1 MKKGDN
7 IVLVQLLNS
16 LEEAELK
23 LEEAYKNNDTENFN
37 KLRNMILDIQN
48 KILEGI

>member
-7 IVLVQLLNS
+7 VVLTQLLSS

-23 LEEAYKNNDTENFN
+23 LEIAYKKNEYENFN
-37 KLRNMILDIQN
+37 KLKIMILNLQN
-48 KILEGI
+48 KILEGL